1 MIHLFRREHHIIS
14 TMFLPHRAARAFPSS
29 LKQAAR
35 KFAAVRSKA
44 AEVDDAVYRIPNDAT
59 ITVGGF
65 VAQSCA
71 EYVLEAVGRRFEET
85 GSPSNL
91 TLVFGGGPGDYATK
105 GLNHFA
111 QPGMLKRT
119 IGSHYGQTPML
130 AEMALANEIEAYYV
144 PMGSISRMVRSA
156 ASKSPGWVTTVGFG
170 TMIDPAYG
178 GGKLNAK
185 TTEDLIHVVEI
196 LGRKYLLYKAIPI
209 DVAIVRGTTGD
220 DCGNITMEH
229 ESLLCDHMIQA
240 MAARSTRGLAI
251 VEVEHIVSEH
261 SIRARDV
268 KIPGT
273 MVDCVVERP
282 LEYQN
287 MSFFTA
293 SNDAWIGDNTS
304 DENHSDTAKAKPFS
318 LGSRKIIARRAAM
331 EIRPSQVINLGIG
344 MPEGVA
350 LVAEEESILP
360 FIELTT
366 EPGVHGGVGA
376 TGHDFGPG
384 AYPHAFLEMHQQF
397 DFYNGGGLDI
407 CFLGNAET
415 DAQGNVVSTF
425 SPDSS
430 VPIQ

>member
-1 MIHLFRREHHIIS
+1 VKYQTPDCSFFFCIMLSSRS
-14 TMFLPHRAARAFPSS
+14 VRAFPS
-29 LKQAAR
+29 LNQVVR
-35 KFAAVRSKA
+35 RFAGVRSKA
-44 AEVDDAVYRIPNDAT
+44 AEVDDAVYRIPDNAT

-156 ASKSPGWVTTVGFG
+156 ASKSPGHVTTVGFG
-170 TMIDPAYG
+170 TMVDPALG

-185 TTEDLIHVVEI
+185 TTEDLIEVVEI
-196 LGRKYLLYKAIPI
+196 LGKRYLLYKAIPI

-220 DCGNITMEH
+220 DGGNITMEH

-240 MAARSTRGLAI
+240 MAARSTRGLVIA
-251 VEVEHIVSEH
+251 EVEHIVSEQ
-261 SIRARDV
+261 SLRARDV

-273 MVDCVVERP
+273 MVDCVVARP
-282 LEYQN
+282 LEYQK

-293 SNDAWIGDNTS
+293 SNETWIGN
-304 DENHSDTAKAKPFS
+304 NHGDDTHDKTIPFS

-331 EIRPSQVINLGIG
+331 EIQPNQVINLGIG

-397 DFYNGGGLDI
+397 DFYNGGGLDV

-415 DAQGNVVSTF
+415 DAQGNVVSSF
-425 SPDSS
+425 SHEASLPLH
-430 VPIQ
+430 

>member
-1 MIHLFRREHHIIS
+1 
-14 TMFLPHRAARAFPSS
+14 MFLPHRAARAFPSS

-35 KFAAVRSKA
+35 RFAGVRSKA

-156 ASKSPGWVTTVGFG
+156 ASKSPGHLTTVGFG
-170 TMIDPAYG
+170 TMIDPANG
-178 GGKLNAK
+178 GGKLNSK
-185 TTEDLIHVVEI
+185 TTEDLIQVVEI
-196 LGRKYLLYKAIPI
+196 LGKKYLLYKAIPI

-240 MAARSTRGLAI
+240 MAARSTRGLVIA
-251 VEVEHIVSEH
+251 EVEHIVSEH
-261 SIRARDV
+261 SMRARDV

-273 MVDCVVERP
+273 MVDCVVARP
-282 LEYQN
+282 LEYQS

-293 SNDAWIGDNTS
+293 SNDAWIGDYAS
-304 DENHSDTAKAKPFS
+304 DENHSDVNKTMPFS

-331 EIRPSQVINLGIG
+331 EIRPNQVINLGIG

-425 SPDSS
+425 SLDSS
-430 VPIQ
+430 IRIR